1 MTLPASPIPT
11 GVVTVNGTDVP
22 VRGLSRTEALHMS
35 ELEGVQAAEVYVL
48 STGAG
53 VTPEEAE
60 RWLGEVTNDVA
71 DLLTDKILRLSGLL
85 GRDGKDPQPSPSDD

>member
-1 MTLPASPIPT
+1 MTLPASPIPV

-22 VRGLSRTEALHMS
+22 VRGLSRTEALHMAG
-35 ELEGVQAAEVYVL
+35 LEDTHAAEVYCL
-48 STGAG
+48 SIGAE

-60 RWLGEVTNDVA
+60 RWLGEVTNAVA

-85 GRDGKDPQPSPSDD
+85 GQDGKAPQPSPSDD